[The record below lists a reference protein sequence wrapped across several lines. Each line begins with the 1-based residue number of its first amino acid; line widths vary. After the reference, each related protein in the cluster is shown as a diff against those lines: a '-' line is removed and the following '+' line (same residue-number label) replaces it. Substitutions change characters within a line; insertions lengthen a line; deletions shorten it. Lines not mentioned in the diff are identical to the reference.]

1 MHSTHR
7 HNPITYDNKIAYIFK
22 FIRNPN
28 CIFNEETEVANC
40 GSCNCKIQKPIQY
53 IPCILAGIFITSFMH
68 FINMEILELLY
79 DYIPSP
85 IVCLIA
91 FLILVYLDILIFIR
105 IPSAFILVFGKWR
118 PVSCCQEEIA
128 EWLKLLK
135 RERKRRVYAGI
146 IMLILGSA
154 IGAIFSVLAF

>member
-1 MHSTHR
+1 MQLQDT
-7 HNPITYDNKIAYIFK
+7 KAY
-22 FIRNPN
+22 
-28 CIFNEETEVANC
+28 TM
-40 GSCNCKIQKPIQY
+40 
-53 IPCILAGIFITSFMH
+53 FMH

>member
-1 MHSTHR
+1 MYSTHR
-7 HNPITYDNKIAYIFK
+7 HNPITGNNKIVYILK

-28 CIFNEETEVANC
+28 YIFNEETEIANC

-68 FINMEILELLY
+68 FINMKILELLY
-79 DYIPSP
+79 NDIPSS
-85 IVCLIA
+85 IICLIA
-91 FLILVYLDILIFIR
+91 FLIGVYLDILIFIK

-146 IMLILGSA
+146 IMLILGSV
-154 IGAIFSVLAF
+154 IGAVFSILAF